1 MAPRTTRPPTPQS
14 EHSWWSD
21 SNPTGPNIPLHAI
34 AKPLIKL
41 MYRWGGTPVPAVS
54 SLTPRTT
61 RPPTPQSAHSWWS
74 DSNPTG
80 PNISIHALAKPLMK
94 LMHHRKA
101 LSIIKKN
108 RSNPLSGTS
117 MDIYSS
123 YLAYKY
129 LRSSTKTA
137 ILHDLDRRAVSEQDA
152 RAVVRSLGSEDVA
165 ELLESSNAPLRSA
178 AWKFL
183 GELAHHESAVEA
195 VLRVYPCERIV
206 AFLNSEDSN
215 VFESA
220 IYALS
225 WITEWQ
231 EGAQAAV
238 GAKILDRL
246 TELLESPEVQV
257 RRWTCKMVAE
267 IAKHEYPAIAALA
280 QNPCERLVS
289 LLRDE
294 NPYVVESATF
304 ALSVIT
310 ENEDAAQV
318 VVEANILDQVNKLLD
333 SQNHHTRR
341 WTCKILAFLSSNKAT
356 VVLITEMK
364 LYERLL
370 SLLRDENIFVIETA
384 IFALARMAE
393 FQDGA
398 EAAANEILLD
408 RVVEVL
414 DSPNHNARRWACKAL
429 GELVHH
435 ESTAPAILGL
445 NPAVRLVFLLRDE
458 DTYVIENAIFAL
470 SEMTHWRDGMHAVL
484 DAKALECV
492 LELLGSAN
500 FLTLKWTCWMLGRL
514 THNSPMVAAAI
525 LETDIP
531 AKIVSMLQIRDQD
544 KDILDSTIFAIS
556 GIIKHPDSLNPAVR
570 NNMLIYVKELLDS
583 PHADAQRWAC
593 RTLRQLA
600 QHRHTAAAVLEVKP
614 CVQLMTLLRDRDEEI
629 VESAIYTLAR
639 LTEWL
644 DGAQDAV
651 NAKAQQCI
659 PELLESSNNAVRKW
673 TCKML
678 GNLAHHKSTAGA
690 ILELKVCGALVSLL
704 GHPDLSIRAGVVFS
718 LAEISE
724 WPEGATAV
732 ASTKVLEH
740 IPSLTNCCRRDVRF
754 HTCIILRN
762 LVRRRVPLHSACSW
776 RIES

>member
-1 MAPRTTRPPTPQS
+1 
-14 EHSWWSD
+14 
-21 SNPTGPNIPLHAI
+21 
-34 AKPLIKL
+34 

-54 SLTPRTT
+54 SLAPRTT

-80 PNISIHALAKPLMK
+80 PTISLHALAKPLMK

-108 RSNPLSGTS
+108 RGIPLSGTS

-123 YLAYKY
+123 YLAYRHPSHPIALHMTNIPCRYKY

-137 ILHDLDRRAVSEQDA
+137 ILRDLDRRAVSEEDA
-152 RAVVRSLGSEDVA
+152 RAVVRSLAFEDVA
-165 ELLESSNAPLRSA
+165 EILESSNAPLRSA

-183 GELAHHESAVEA
+183 GELAHHESSVGA
-195 VLRVYPCERIV
+195 VLRVNPCERIV
-206 AFLNSEDSN
+206 AFVNSEDST

-225 WITEWQ
+225 FLTDWQ

-246 TELLESPEVQV
+246 AELWESPNFQV
-257 RRWTCKMVAE
+257 RRWTCKMLAE

-294 NPYVVESATF
+294 HPHVVESAAF
-304 ALSVIT
+304 ALAVIT
-310 ENEDAAQV
+310 QYEDAAQV
-318 VVEANILDQVNKLLD
+318 VVGANILDHVNELLA
-333 SQNHHTRR
+333 SQSYHTR
-341 WTCKILAFLSSNKAT
+341 S
-356 VVLITEMK
+356 
-364 LYERLL
+364 
-370 SLLRDENIFVIETA
+370 DENIFVIETA
-384 IFALARMAE
+384 MFALARMAE

-398 EAAANEILLD
+398 EAAANEKLLD

-414 DSPNHNARRWACKAL
+414 YSPNHNARRFACKAI

-435 ESTAPAILGL
+435 ESTAPAILAL

-470 SEMTHWRDGMHAVL
+470 SEMTHWRGGMHAAL
-484 DAKALECV
+484 DAKALECA

-500 FLTLKWTCWMLGRL
+500 FMTLKWTCWMLGRL
-514 THNSPMVAAAI
+514 THNSFMVAVAV
-525 LETDIP
+525 LETDIL

-544 KDILDSTIFAIS
+544 KDILDSAIFAVS
-556 GIIKHPDSLNPAVR
+556 GIIKHLDGLKPAAR
-570 NNMLIYVKELLDS
+570 NIMLIHVKEMLDS
-583 PHADAQRWAC
+583 AHVDAQRWAC
-593 RTLRQLA
+593 RTLRQLVL
-600 QHRHTAAAVLEVKP
+600 HRHTAAAVLEVKP
-614 CVQLMTLLRDRDEEI
+614 CTQLMTLLRDRDKEI

-651 NAKAQQCI
+651 NAKAQECI
-659 PELLESSNNAVRKW
+659 PELLESSNNAAREW

-690 ILELKVCGALVSLL
+690 ILELKICGSLVSLL
-704 GHPDLSIRAGVVFS
+704 GHLDLSIRAGVVFS

-740 IPSLTNCCRRDVRF
+740 IPSLANCCRRDVRF

-762 LVRRRVPLHSACSW
+762 LIRRSTTA
-776 RIES
+776 